1 MILESAERDDLTRQW
16 VAMMISPRVEIAEAL
31 LRDENVPLG
40 RLDPKWVARLAADPP
55 ITKPRVTLADFCSIP
70 LEYDSFDTGARTR

>member
-40 RLDPKWVARLAADPP
+40 RLDPKWVARLADPP
-55 ITKPRVTLADFCSIP
+55 IAKPRVTLADFCSIP
-70 LEYDSFDTGARTR
+70 LEYDSFGKGARTR